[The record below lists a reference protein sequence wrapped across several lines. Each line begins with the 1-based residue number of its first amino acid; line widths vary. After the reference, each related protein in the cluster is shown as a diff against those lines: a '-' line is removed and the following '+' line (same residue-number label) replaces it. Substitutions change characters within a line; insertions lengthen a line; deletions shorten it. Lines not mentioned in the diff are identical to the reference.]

1 MGADINSF
9 GWKIP
14 LVNFTQLICSRILS
28 FLAAC
33 QSFLI
38 ASSVSSR
45 LVNFFHFLEYRFLIE
60 ARKLKSKRRKMS
72 EEKVKKAFKKAK
84 KSFIKV
90 LEREGFKPVRF
101 ELRGTLRGN

>member
-1 MGADINSF
+1 MSKFLDCFFRFESTGQFLSF
-9 GWKIP
+9 
-14 LVNFTQLICSRILS
+14 SRI
-28 FLAAC
+28 
-33 QSFLI
+33 
-38 ASSVSSR
+38 SVS
-45 LVNFFHFLEYRFLIE
+45 IE